1 MRRDNVPAKGRPD
14 LVQHQ
19 IDIVEGFGA
28 GQVDAK
34 DPVGPDRRCGTGD
47 IGSLDG
53 ILDGPEPVSVL
64 LRVALG
70 GGCFVRSSLAKIAPG
85 HRPEGI
91 DVGIAPGAA
100 RGCLPVGREIDRDPP
115 DGSPVSEQRGP
126 SIVVCGRITT
136 IFAVVVAAV
145 FPGSRE
151 NGTGRRGGMILRGK
165 RHGRAHH
172 PHAGVASIVGF
183 PRGGPQDVPIG
194 REVVH
199 GRPQKGRSRA
209 AVVQRHKA
217 RIGRRCLFVP
227 GRIVVG
233 PAAPR
238 KIRRQRQIDPGFVFS
253 RVGCGCGSCTERR
266 AIGRIVGLRRS
277 VSAIRGCLGMIAG
290 WLRSVLW
297 TVIIVW
303 WKRISRRRWW
313 HWHLNWWIW
322 RWIPRRWRNLGRRP
336 RTWRWHLHLPLHL
349 PLHWRLH
356 R

>member
-19 IDIVEGFGA
+19 IDIVQGFGA

-64 LRVALG
+64 GG
-70 GGCFVRSSLAKIAPG
+70 GGCFVGSSLAKIAPG

-115 DGSPVSEQRGP
+115 NGSPVSEQQGP
-126 SIVVCGRITT
+126 AIMVCGRITNT
-136 IFAVVVAAV
+136 FAVAAVAVAVVAVAAV

-151 NGTGRRGGMILRGK
+151 NGTRRRGGMILRGK

-172 PHAGVASIVGF
+172 PHAGVASIVGL

-253 RVGCGCGSCTERR
+253 RVGCGCGCGSHRH
-266 AIGRIVGLRRS
+266 RS
-277 VSAIRGCLGMIAG
+277 LD
-290 WLRSVLW
+290 
-297 TVIIVW
+297 
-303 WKRISRRRWW
+303 
-313 HWHLNWWIW
+313 
-322 RWIPRRWRNLGRRP
+322 PRRPARLRGTFLGATRIRRQRWRQLVEGNSPHNTTGP
-336 RTWRWHLHLPLHL
+336 DPC
-349 PLHWRLH
+349 
-356 R
+356 